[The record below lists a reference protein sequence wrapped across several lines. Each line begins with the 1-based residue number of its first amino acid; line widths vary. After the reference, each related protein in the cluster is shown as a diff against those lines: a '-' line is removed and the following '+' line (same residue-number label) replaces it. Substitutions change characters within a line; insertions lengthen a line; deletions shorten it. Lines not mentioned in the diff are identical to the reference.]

1 MTADASPS
9 ERGSPS
15 APTAAEGRHP
25 RVWLAALLPLATLLV
40 ATGVRIVRQPKL
52 DFDEHIFLDV
62 GRHIVDTGLPLRT
75 YAFPEPRL
83 FFDHTPLYVYFVAAV
98 TALGGPTELLLRS
111 AALLFGCL
119 TVLLVFR
126 IGLELRGPGSALV
139 GSMLVALNPFFA
151 TYSWFIRME
160 VPLCFFLVL
169 ALYLMIHERWLLSGL
184 AIAIAVMLKEIAFAF
199 WLVAVVYA
207 VWRGRWRAG
216 AAVGIPA
223 PLAFI
228 AWFGYAASI
237 GSAQL
242 FATINRWFG
251 SATSS
256 QYTDDKRLR
265 VGLVSWARAIVAV
278 VVGPLIISVA
288 GAAVALAATIR
299 SRIPTITVVPIAYVI
314 VSIVA
319 SFAIRLKEPRFL
331 IAVIPMSAV
340 AIALLVDWDGAWAL
354 MRRPT

>member
-1 MTADASPS
+1 MTEGAG
-9 ERGSPS
+9 ERRRAWP
-15 APTAAEGRHP
+15 
-25 RVWLAALLPLATLLV
+25 AALLPLATLLV
-40 ATGVRIVRQPKL
+40 LTGVRIVRQPKL

-62 GRHIVDTGLPLRT
+62 GRQIVRTGLPLRT

-98 TALGGPTELLLRS
+98 TALGGPSEILLRS
-111 AALLFGCL
+111 ASLVLGCL

-126 IGLELRGPGSALV
+126 IGLELRGSGAALV

-223 PLAFI
+223 PLAFA

-237 GSAQL
+237 GSSEL
-242 FATINRWFG
+242 FSTMNRWFG
-251 SATSS
+251 SATGP
-256 QYTDDKRLR
+256 YNADKRLR
-265 VGLVSWARAIVAV
+265 VGLVAWARSIVSV
-278 VVGPLIISVA
+278 VIGPLIIFVA

-299 SRIPTITVVPIAYVI
+299 SRIPPITVVPVAYVI
-314 VSIVA
+314 IAVAA

-340 AIALLVDWDGAWAL
+340 AIALLVDWDGAWARI
-354 MRRPT
+354 RRPT